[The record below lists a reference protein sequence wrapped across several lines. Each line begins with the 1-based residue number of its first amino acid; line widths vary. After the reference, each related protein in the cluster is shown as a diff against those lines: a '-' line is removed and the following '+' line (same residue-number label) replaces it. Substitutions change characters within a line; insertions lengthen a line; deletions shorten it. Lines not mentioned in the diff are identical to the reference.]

1 MVFEPY
7 MKVLV
12 TGGAG
17 FIGSHLVDA
26 LVLRGDEV
34 VVIDHYK
41 REKLRFENPLAKVY
55 KTSFGHESVE
65 DIFKEEQPDVVVHLA
80 AQISVTASI
89 TDPIGDAET
98 NILESLKLLRIAET
112 TGCKR
117 FVFISS
123 GGAIYGD
130 HPVRP
135 TPLLEDPYP
144 LSPYG
149 VAKLS
154 FEQYLVGTSVRSDMK
169 TMVLRLANVYGPRQQ
184 LKSTGEGNVM
194 AVFLA
199 RMISGDPVVIF
210 GDGSATRDCV
220 YVRDVVNAIFAAID
234 SKETGMVNI
243 GTGTGIS
250 VRKVYDTIMEIHGEE
265 HPLLYEPFRKGEVFH
280 SVIDPST
287 GFDVLD
293 WKANVAFRDG
303 IEEMYEWFMRTFR
316 DK

>member
-1 MVFEPY
+1 

-41 REKLRFENPLAKVY
+41 REKLRFENSSAKVY
-55 KTSFGHESVE
+55 KASFGHESVK
-65 DIFKEEQPDVVVHLA
+65 DIFLEEKPDVVVHLA

-89 TDPIGDAET
+89 TDPIADAET
-98 NILESLKLLRIAET
+98 NILESLRLLRIAEAA
-112 TGCKR
+112 GCKR

-135 TPLLEDPYP
+135 TPLLEDAYP

-149 VAKLS
+149 VAKFS
-154 FEQYLVGTSVRSDMK
+154 FEHYLAGSSFRSGMK
-169 TMVLRLANVYGPRQQ
+169 TMTLRLANVYGPRQQ

-220 YVRDVVNAIFAAID
+220 YVRDVVAAIFSAID
-234 SKETGMVNI
+234 SQKEGVVNI
-243 GTGTGIS
+243 GTGIGIS
-250 VRKVYDTIMEIHGEE
+250 VREIYDTIMEIHGEE

-280 SVIDPST
+280 SVIDPLT
-287 GFDVLD
+287 GLNMLG
-293 WKANVAFRDG
+293 WNANVKFRDG
-303 IEEMYEWFMRTFR
+303 MEEMYEWFMKTFR
-316 DK
+316 DR

>member
-1 MVFEPY
+1 

-17 FIGSHLVDA
+17 FVGSHLVDA

-41 REKLRFENPLAKVY
+41 REKLRFENPSAKVY
-55 KTSFGHESVE
+55 KTSFGHESVK
-65 DIFKEEQPDVVVHLA
+65 DIFLEERPDVVVHLA

-98 NILESLKLLRIAET
+98 NIIESLRLLRTAEASS
-112 TGCKR
+112 CKR

-149 VAKLS
+149 VAKFS
-154 FEQYLVGTSVRSDMK
+154 FEHYLAGSSSRSVMK
-169 TMVLRLANVYGPRQQ
+169 TMTLRLANVYGPRQQ

-220 YVRDVVNAIFAAID
+220 YVRDVVDAIFAAID
-234 SKETGMVNI
+234 SEKEGVVNI
-243 GTGTGIS
+243 GTGIGTS
-250 VRKVYDTIMEIHGEE
+250 VREIYNTIMEIHGEE
-265 HPLLYEPFRKGEVFH
+265 HPFLCEPFRKGEVFH

-287 GFDVLD
+287 GSNTLS
-293 WKANVAFRDG
+293 WKANVKFRDG
-303 IEEMYEWFMRTFR
+303 MQEMYEWFMKTFR
-316 DK
+316 DR